1 MAAITWR
8 SLMGQNPDP
17 VRAMGAAQ
25 NSFEGMFGSLN
36 TALTQ
41 YQQQQQAQETKLKS
55 DNLERFYA
63 EAASKYSTPEA
74 FQAAL
79 ASGEL
84 QGLAGSYG
92 DAIDKAAV
100 RNFLDTRGGV
110 LQQRQQD
117 QWKYQEGLENQNAK
131 PFIDD
136 IRSRI
141 AAGDF
146 DTANTLLSENE
157 LPNEAALY
165 EALKAAQDSAKEQKY
180 KDELRPLE
188 MEGKRL
194 SLDSSRESLENTR
207 LQRREAE
214 AQRLA
219 DALLSQAYLNARG
232 KMSENG
238 LPNESAMTDEAS
250 KLVEG
255 QDPRI
260 AAKVLQAARQSDV
273 ANVQAWREEQDK
285 NGYVG
290 SVPLNPTAV
299 SSSLEEV
306 IQKIPEGDQESV
318 RTHVN
323 ELVRNGVTIPKG
335 TKLPDGTSLEED
347 MKVPVPFNVARSAIL
362 ESYGPWY
369 KFGYRRGASA
379 TDIIEEQVRRPE
391 VFMDI
396 LMRDRA
402 ERLKASLRQDP
413 DLSSGNTVSKK
424 KN

>member
-1 MAAITWR
+1 MAITWR

-17 VRAMGAAQ
+17 VRAMSAAQ

-84 QGLAGSYG
+84 QGLASIYG
-92 DAIDKAAV
+92 DAIDKSKV
-100 RNFLDTRGGV
+100 REFSETRGDV
-110 LQQRQQD
+110 LRQREQD
-117 QWKYQEGLENQNAK
+117 QWKYKDALEKRNAT
-131 PFIDD
+131 PLVDD

-146 DTANTLLSENE
+146 KTANALLAENTL
-157 LPNEAALY
+157 PDEASLY
-165 EALKAAQDSAKEQKY
+165 EALKQGQTNATKEAYEAQI
-180 KDELRPLE
+180 RPLE
-188 MEGKRL
+188 LESKRL
-194 SLDSSRESLENTR
+194 GLDTSKINKDLNQINLENVR
-207 LQRREAE
+207 DQRTVES
-214 AQRLA
+214 
-219 DALLSQAYLNARG
+219 ALSKAYLAAQG
-232 KMSENG
+232 TMMQNG
-238 LPNESAMTDEAS
+238 LPNESAMTAAATAAT
-250 KLVEG
+250 EG
-255 QDPRI
+255 MDPRI
-260 AAKVLQAARQSDV
+260 AAKVIQQARQADA
-273 ANVQAWREEQDK
+273 ANVQAWRDDQDK
-285 NGYVG
+285 NSYVG
-290 SVPLNPTAV
+290 AVPLNPTAV

-306 IQKIPEGDQESV
+306 IKTIPEDDQESV
-318 RTHVN
+318 RSHVN
-323 ELVRNGVTIPKG
+323 ELVREGVTIPKG
-335 TKLPDGTSLEED
+335 TKLPDGSTLEKD

-369 KFGYRRGASA
+369 KGGFRRGVSA

-396 LMRDRA
+396 LTRDRA
-402 ERLKASLRQDP
+402 ERLKDSLRNNP
-413 DLSSGNTVSKK
+413 DLPSNEKRKK
-424 KN
+424 